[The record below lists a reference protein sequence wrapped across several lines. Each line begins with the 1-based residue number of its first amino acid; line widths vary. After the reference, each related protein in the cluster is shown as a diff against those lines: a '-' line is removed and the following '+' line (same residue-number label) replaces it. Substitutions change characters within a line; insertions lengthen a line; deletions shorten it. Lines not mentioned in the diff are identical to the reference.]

1 MTFMSVVGFKTL
13 FLLTTIVLVIQ
24 PQTFAQNSC
33 DAYRD
38 ILEEQVIRMFTS
50 ERSANYRA
58 AAFPQDLQNVSESEI
73 NRLNLPGEQH
83 ICDQLLS
90 TVDTSTEP
98 GEPERHRAVWKV
110 KNYYL
115 LVTYSY
121 YIDSEGNQLVDPPTV
136 GILYNSNFEH
146 VQLIPRI

>member
-83 ICDQLLS
+83 IFVISSYLQS
-90 TVDTSTEP
+90 TRQTNPVNLKS
-98 GEPERHRAVWKV
+98 
-110 KNYYL
+110 
-115 LVTYSY
+115 
-121 YIDSEGNQLVDPPTV
+121 I
-136 GILYNSNFEH
+136 
-146 VQLIPRI
+146 VQSGR